1 MHTNFRIRKYE
12 AGLRDLKFDP
22 QALRQSVIQEKNNRK
37 NIIVLF
43 IAAFL
48 GLTIIIYSFNIQNP
62 GIVLNNIKDFNLV
75 IQVGAFQKETNAT
88 VYKEKLSALI
98 DKPVT
103 IVNEDGFF
111 KVQLTGFKTIEDIEK
126 IIPALGLIGVKDF
139 WIPPAKKDAEIPDY
153 SVLKPDT
160 IQNIFDGKAVNNAG
174 PETIDSLNTEESHA
188 AETTYAIE
196 IGAFR
201 KKNRA
206 LDAQRKI
213 VTKLKLHVEII
224 EQWNRYHVIITGF
237 DDKTDINK
245 YIPEIARLGYDKL
258 SVIQNYGI
266 QP

>member
-1 MHTNFRIRKYE
+1 M
-12 AGLRDLKFDP
+12 L
-22 QALRQSVIQEKNNRK
+22 QQSVIQKMNKRK
-37 NIIVLF
+37 NIAVLF

-48 GLTIIIYSFNIQNP
+48 VLTINIYSFNIQNP
-62 GIVLNNIKDFNLV
+62 GFFLHDIKDFNLV
-75 IQVGAFQKETNAT
+75 IQVGAFRKETNAIIFR
-88 VYKEKLSALI
+88 EKLSALI
-98 DKPVT
+98 DKPVIIT
-103 IVNEDGFF
+103 NEEGFY
-111 KVQLTGFKTIEDIEK
+111 KVQITGFKTIEDIEK

-139 WIPPAKKDAEIPDY
+139 WIPPAKRDTVIPDY
-153 SVLKPDT
+153 SVFIPAT
-160 IQNIFDGKAVNNAG
+160 INISGGKIVNNAG
-174 PETIDSLNTEESHA
+174 QEINDSLNTEESSA
-188 AETTYAIE
+188 TRTTYAIE